1 MEIVRN
7 VRISTFDNWK
17 NWFFQRVR
25 ETKFVHDIWITAGQ
39 VSEMIDDILD
49 EDGNESLV
57 RAAVQPEFEKK
68 RSAEASWPEVTEFM
82 PPTDPWLQVLFEV
95 VGGFNDA
102 VGRLDTQVALFTVDV
117 YVPLARYAA
126 SLRGT
131 LGKDIRGI
139 VVDLSEATVGRPGN
153 LFWRTFGKTG
163 RDEAH
168 GRVVLELEYTV
179 SPAA

>member
-1 MEIVRN
+1 MSTDYETIRQAYLTEFRTRWAAYDPTWDLKT
-7 VRISTFDNWK
+7 RI
-17 NWFFQRVR
+17 
-25 ETKFVHDIWITAGQ
+25 
-39 VSEMIDDILD
+39 
-49 EDGNESLV
+49 
-57 RAAVQPEFEKK
+57 
-68 RSAEASWPEVTEFM
+68 SWPEVTGFD
-82 PPTDPWLQVLFEV
+82 PPQDPWLEVLFED

-131 LGKDIRGI
+131 LGKEIRA
-139 VVDLSEATVGRPGN
+139 VVIAVSEAAVGRPGN
-153 LFWRTFGKTG
+153 LAWRTFGVTD

-168 GRVVLELEYTV
+168 GRVSLELEYTV